1 MTTIKELHWS
11 KHICHDREDRMMEI
25 LSTVGLGEIIVESPD
40 GANKRCGTSTGCL
53 LVITPDNMVI
63 TAYLMGFRQAHSLYN
78 GHIPQSLY
86 NQIEK
91 NYLRINSMKGKRKY
105 DNFIPIP
112 KSKRKETTRN
122 AKERRIARMYKVQD
136 E

>member
-11 KHICHDREDRMMEI
+11 KHICRDREDRMMEI
-25 LSTVGLGEIIVESPD
+25 LSTVGLGEIIIENTD
-40 GANKRCGTSTGCL
+40 GVNRRCGTSTGCM

-63 TAYLMGFRQAHSLYN
+63 TAYLMGFTQAYSLCN

-91 NYLRINSMKGKRKY
+91 NYLRINSMKEKRKY
-105 DNFIPIP
+105 DNFISTP
-112 KSKRKETTRN
+112 KSKRTETTRK
-122 AKERRIARMYKVQD
+122 AKERRMARMYKVQD